1 MISRINDPDTVNEDT
16 LLSAIGAWGLPTI
29 QFSKPRQSKA
39 LLKSINA
46 LCKVFGKKLPI
57 RFYAHYQN
65 DFDASVLEHL
75 PDVQWLLVDCLHEIS
90 NPEKLFELPKLKKLS
105 FGVYNYHTQD
115 FLNQLDIEKL
125 EQLTIGETKKRNF
138 DLSPLREGN
147 QIRSLSVVGHDK
159 NINVIGEMDN
169 LEALSLHSI
178 GKKVSLDFV
187 SRIAKLETLK
197 ITLGGRENIDEIKHP
212 LLRELEI
219 IRIRGFDDLGDLS
232 RFPHLRRLHIEDQ
245 IKILSI
251 SLQNPE
257 LNELI
262 VLNCKTLNELNGLEA
277 LKKINHLRCSRTSL
291 DYESLSQLNWAQS
304 LKVLALYSGNNKSDK
319 ALRSQLNSKGFKEF
333 S

>member
-1 MISRINDPDTVNEDT
+1 MISRINNPDTVNEDT
-16 LLSAIGAWGLPTI
+16 LLSAIGSWGLPTI
-29 QFSKPRQSKA
+29 QFSKPGQSTA

-75 PDVQWLLVDCLHEIS
+75 PDVQCLLVDCLHEIF
-90 NPEKLFELPKLKKLS
+90 NPEKLFELPKLRKLS
-105 FGVYNYHTQD
+105 FGVYNYHAQD
-115 FLNQLDIEKL
+115 FLNKLDIGKL

-147 QIRSLSVVGHDK
+147 QIRSLSVVGHSK

-178 GKKVSLDFV
+178 GKKFSLDFV
-187 SRIAKLETLK
+187 SNIAKLKTLK
-197 ITLGGRENIDEIKHP
+197 ITLGGRENIDEINHP

-219 IRIRGFDDLGDLS
+219 IRIRGFNDLGDLS
-232 RFPHLRRLHIEDQ
+232 RFPHLRRLNIEDQ

-251 SLQNPE
+251 SLQTPH
-257 LNELI
+257 LNELK
-262 VLNCKTLNELNGLEA
+262 VLNCKSLNKLNGLEA
-277 LKKINHLRCSRTSL
+277 LKKINHLRCSMTSL
-291 DYESLSQLNWAQS
+291 DYENISQLNWATS
-304 LKVLALYSGNNKSDK
+304 LKVLALYSGNNKRDK
-319 ALRSQLNSKGFKEF
+319 ALRRQLDSRGFKEF

>member
-29 QFSKPRQSKA
+29 QFSKSGQSKA
-39 LLKSINA
+39 LLKSINT

-115 FLNQLDIEKL
+115 FLNHLDIEKL

-159 NINVIGEMDN
+159 NIDAIGEMED

-178 GKKVSLDFV
+178 GKKVRLDFV
-187 SRIAKLETLK
+187 SSIAKLKTLK
-197 ITLGGRENIDEIKHP
+197 ITLGGRENIDEIKHL

-251 SLQNPE
+251 SLQNPD
-257 LNELI
+257 LNELK
-262 VLNCKTLNELNGLEA
+262 VLNCKSLNELNGLEA
-277 LKKINHLRCSRTSL
+277 LKKINHVRCYRTSL

-304 LKVLALYSGNNKSDK
+304 LKVLALYSGNNKRDE
-319 ALRSQLNSKGFKEF
+319 ALRRQLDSKGFKEF